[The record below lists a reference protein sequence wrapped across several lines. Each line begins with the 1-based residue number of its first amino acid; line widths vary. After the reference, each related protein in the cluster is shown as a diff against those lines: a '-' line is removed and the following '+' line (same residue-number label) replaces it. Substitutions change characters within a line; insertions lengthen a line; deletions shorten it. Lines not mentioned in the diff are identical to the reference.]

1 MHSFNETINEVNL
14 YFALVSLQV
23 IYLLTRFLAAKN
35 FFQSKKDG
43 GKALDV
49 SYSALYK
56 IIVLIKFFTLILT
69 SCF

>member
-35 FFQSKKDG
+35 FF
-43 GKALDV
+43 
-49 SYSALYK
+49 
-56 IIVLIKFFTLILT
+56 
-69 SCF
+69 